1 MKLMMSS
8 QSKSLQCYCDT
19 PSPSSF
25 SAHEVFRQLENVKN
39 NIYDEFLLETLRQVI
54 TMIIYIICE

>member
-1 MKLMMSS
+1 MKSMMSS
-8 QSKSLQCYCDT
+8 QSKCLKYYCDI
-19 PSPSSF
+19 PSPPSF

-54 TMIIYIICE
+54 TMIFYIICE